1 MGIRTPDT
9 LVGHTRFPIVL
20 LRPARTSLHNRLVL
34 AAMLKYT
41 AKFARAEE
49 VWQPRENPQ
58 FLDGDKDWPRGTRG
72 GPGVRG
78 SGGPG
83 VRGVRGVR
91 GSSRRPPYLARR
103 IEREGVRGSGRRPS
117 GLLSLSGIRRPRRPA
132 GCRGTLRWARGA
144 GRKRKKSAPRPAGQ
158 AQAGCS
164 LPPHPVCG
172 HKNGAPKR
180 PAFNSGPSW
189 QSC

>member
-83 VRGVRGVR
+83 VRG
-91 GSSRRPPYLARR
+91 SSRRPPYLARR

-117 GLLSLSGIRRPRRPA
+117 GLLSLSGIRRPRRPGRMPRNA
-132 GCRGTLRWARGA
+132 AMGPRSRPQSQNKRAATCRAGA
-144 GRKRKKSAPRPAGQ
+144 GRLQPPAPPRLRA
-158 AQAGCS
+158 
-164 LPPHPVCG
+164 
-172 HKNGAPKR
+172 
-180 PAFNSGPSW
+180 
-189 QSC
+189 

>member
-83 VRGVRGVR
+83 VRGSGGPAGGHRTSRSV
-91 GSSRRPPYLARR
+91 SSAK
-103 IEREGVRGSGRRPS
+103 GSG
-117 GLLSLSGIRRPRRPA
+117 GPA
-132 GCRGTLRWARGA
+132 GGPRGFSRFQASADPGGPARCRGTPRWARGA
-144 GRKRKKSAPRPAGQ
+144 GRNRKTSAPRPAGQ

-164 LPPHPVCG
+164 LPPHHVCG

-180 PAFNSGPSW
+180 PAFDSGPSW